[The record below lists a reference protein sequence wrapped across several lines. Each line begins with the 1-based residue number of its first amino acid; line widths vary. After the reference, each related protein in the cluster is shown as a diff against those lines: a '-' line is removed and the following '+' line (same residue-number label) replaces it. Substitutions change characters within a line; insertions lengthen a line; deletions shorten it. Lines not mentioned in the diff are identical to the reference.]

1 MRTVKFKHQHA
12 KHRLRIQG
20 KHVQFKD
27 GLAEVDEETASAIE
41 KLDDPDYTVLSKPKS
56 SSKPKSKPQSK
67 PKPKPKPKS
76 KSKSKTKK

>member
-12 KHRLRIQG
+12 KHRLHIQG

-41 KLDDPDYTVLSKPKS
+41 KLDDPDYKVIPSPK
-56 SSKPKSKPQSK
+56 SKPKSKPQSK

-76 KSKSKTKK
+76 KSKTKK

>member
-12 KHRLRIQG
+12 KHRLHIQG

-56 SSKPKSKPQSK
+56 KPKSKPQSK